1 MVGNFSS
8 TEQMKNI
15 RLSLIKLKSFIQI
28 KINYT
33 ACKMMIRSVSKV
45 SS

>member
-15 RLSLIKLKSFIQI
+15 RLSLKVIYSNKNKLHR
-28 KINYT
+28 
-33 ACKMMIRSVSKV
+33 M
-45 SS
+45 